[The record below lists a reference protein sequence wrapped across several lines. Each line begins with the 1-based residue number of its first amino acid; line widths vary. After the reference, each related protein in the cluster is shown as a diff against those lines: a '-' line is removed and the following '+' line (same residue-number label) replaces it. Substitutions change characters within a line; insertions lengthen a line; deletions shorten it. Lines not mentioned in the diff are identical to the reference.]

1 MSFCILLHKI
11 INNFHILLTNNN
23 SLSLSLFEALRG
35 LRDSVASESNN
46 GNDEETHNINGPIQ
60 RKNPIDDEMDY
71 DDFLISYHRDDP
83 GALEFIEMAETEGS
97 LPRTRDQYKN
107 MRKKL
112 RRERLS

>member
-11 INNFHILLTNNN
+11 INNFHILLLNNN

-71 DDFLISYHRDDP
+71 DDFLI
-83 GALEFIEMAETEGS
+83 
-97 LPRTRDQYKN
+97 DQKVIYSAWN
-107 MRKKL
+107 
-112 RRERLS
+112 EIINSFWSQYVV